1 MIFYK
6 FASAITNHLI
16 MKRLIMTILFC
27 LGVQICLAQES
38 SDKMLDEYHKKVDS
52 MWEKYNHR
60 RDNMLDRYEKQRQKM
75 WEEHEAFRRR
85 IMSRWG
91 DEEMVESTKKEWVE
105 YSSDQTRR
113 SIVDF
118 ENGTV
123 IIEVIADPADN
134 EATVNSRLEEAV
146 EDLLSSKG
154 KTVDYESEYIPQ
166 ENVTDTPIMD
176 GQLDID
182 SKASVE
188 EIVKEEMKAKRTV
201 NTIEGEKDI
210 ISIHL
215 ELVEDHIPKRAER
228 FKGIIR
234 RHSGRFS
241 INEPLIYA
249 MIEQESYFNPMAK
262 STANAYG
269 LMQIVPA
276 SGGRD
281 AYRHVHNKDVIP
293 TPEYLYDPDNNV
305 ELGVGYLHKQ
315 MTVYFKDVNDPAC
328 RMLCAIAAYNTG
340 QGNVYYSFTGK
351 RAMDGAIRKINAMTY
366 EQLYQ
371 HLKLRLPHAETRDYI
386 QKVTS
391 KMKKY
396 TKQ

>member
-1 MIFYK
+1 
-6 FASAITNHLI
+6 
-16 MKRLIMTILFC
+16 MTILFC

-38 SDKMLDEYHKKVDS
+38 SDKMLNEYHKKVDS